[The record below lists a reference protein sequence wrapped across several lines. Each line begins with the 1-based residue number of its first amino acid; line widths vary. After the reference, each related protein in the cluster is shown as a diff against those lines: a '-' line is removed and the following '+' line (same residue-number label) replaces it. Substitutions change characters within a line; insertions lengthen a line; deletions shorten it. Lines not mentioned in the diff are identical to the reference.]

1 MIAAAAL
8 DDDATLPAGLSPNV
22 ILKVALLRKKYG
34 ATEVVRGLSFDI
46 RRGECFGLLGPNG
59 AGKTTTLRC
68 CLGLIDPDG
77 GTIEMVGVP
86 VPRAAREARVRVGV
100 VPQMDNLDPDF
111 TVRENLLI
119 YGSYFGLPR
128 AVLEKRI
135 PKLLD
140 FAGLGNKRDAG
151 IRTLSGGMKRRLTL
165 ARALVN
171 DPELLI
177 LDEPT
182 TGLDPQ
188 ARHLI
193 WDGLRQ
199 LLAAGK
205 TILLTTHF
213 MDEAE
218 RLATRLAV
226 IDHGMLIA
234 TGAPRDLLRHHV
246 EPEVVEVFGDEVR
259 TWADMHGR
267 KLGAARRGRR
277 RNRVLLCGGSAAA
290 ALGPGDAGRRAVPAP
305 ARESRGPVHQAH
317 RPGIAG
323 LARCGQARQQ
333 RRFGRYRRCR
343 RASPRYGGATCWC
356 GRNSRSRASSATSP
370 IRCSTCWRWDTE

>member
-1 MIAAAAL
+1 MPDETRSDAAQDTAARDGDVVL
-8 DDDATLPAGLSPNV
+8 RVQG
-22 ILKVALLRKKYG
+22 LRKRYG
-34 ATEVVRGLSFDI
+34 EQEVVRGLSFTI
-46 RRGECFGLLGPNG
+46 RRGDCFGLLGPNG

-77 GTIEMVGVP
+77 GSITMVGQP
-86 VPRAAREARVRVGV
+86 VPKHGREARIRVGV

-119 YGSYFGLPR
+119 YGGYFGLPR
-128 AVLEKRI
+128 DVLEARI
-135 PKLLD
+135 PDLLE
-140 FAGLGNKRDAG
+140 FAGLSTKREVG

-199 LLAAGK
+199 LLSQGK

-226 IDHGMLIA
+226 IDHGVMIA
-234 TGAPRDLLRHHV
+234 SDTPRTLLAKHV
-246 EPEVVEVFGDEVR
+246 EPEVVEVYGDEAKA
-259 TWADMHGR
+259 WADVHGR
-267 KLGAARRGRR
+267 RLSKRLEISGETAFAYASDPQPMLADLATRSGVRY
-277 RNRVLLCGGSAAA
+277 L
-290 ALGPGDAGRRAVPAP
+290 
-305 ARESRGPVHQAH
+305 H
-317 RPGIAG
+317 RPANLEDLFIK
-323 LARCGQARQQ
+323 LT
-333 RRFGRYRRCR
+333 GRELR
-343 RASPRYGGATCWC
+343 
-356 GRNSRSRASSATSP
+356 
-370 IRCSTCWRWDTE
+370 D